1 MGFGSV
7 IVLLIS
13 TAVTIPISAL
23 LLMLSTKF
31 FKLSDQSYMT
41 ALKVALIVGVVSFVL
56 SLIGTFSLA
65 LVVITSA
72 LSFIVSILLGIWLI
86 KTNYSLDWQKTLLVW
101 VVWFILGLIL
111 GFIIA
116 LVLGAIFL
124 AVGLSAATQAGLL
137 G

>member
-56 SLIGTFSLA
+56 SLIGSFSLA

-86 KTNYSLDWQKTLLVW
+86 KTNYSLDWQETLLVW

>member
-7 IVLLIS
+7 IALLIS
-13 TAVTIPISAL
+13 TAITIPISAL

-56 SLIGTFSLA
+56 SLIGSFSLA